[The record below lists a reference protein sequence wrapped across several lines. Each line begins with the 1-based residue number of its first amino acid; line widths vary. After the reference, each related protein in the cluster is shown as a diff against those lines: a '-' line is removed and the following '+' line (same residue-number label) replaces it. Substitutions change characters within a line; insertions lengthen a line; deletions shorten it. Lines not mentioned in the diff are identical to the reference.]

1 MARFH
6 GIVMTSLIYCTNQQ
20 HNDNVQLTYML
31 SLLLQLDYVGLQ
43 MNHGIMIECYDQ
55 FLVIWQ
61 ISESTIALFDT
72 KVTWTA

>member
-1 MARFH
+1 
-6 GIVMTSLIYCTNQQ
+6 
-20 HNDNVQLTYML
+20 ML

-55 FLVIWQ
+55 FLVIWK